1 MVVLRSGALSDVGS
15 DADSD
20 AGHRV
25 LWCDRSETRM
35 TKKLMKGS
43 EAIGEAAVQ
52 AGCKLFFGYPITPQN
67 EIPEYM
73 SMRLPQIGG
82 TFVQAES
89 EVAASNMIYGA
100 AGAGERVMTS
110 SSSPG
115 VSLMSEAISY
125 LAGSELPVVIVNI
138 VRAGP
143 GLGGILPSQGDYFQ
157 ATKASGHGD
166 FRVLV
171 LAPWSIQEAADLVQ
185 DAFDL
190 ADYYRNPVMILG
202 DGLIGQMME
211 PVEFYEGRAPIKE
224 LEAKTWATT
233 GCDGSRPTNVVNSLF
248 LDPEEL
254 EKHNIHLKAKYDRMV
269 ADEVRYASYGT
280 DDDYDVLIVAYG
292 TVARVC
298 STAMEELRGE
308 GIKVALIRPI
318 TLFPFPYQAIREAA
332 MKAGSVLVVEL
343 STGQMIEDVQ
353 LALARSRPVHFHNR
367 LGGMLVSPDE
377 VVAKAKAI
385 LDGQSEEVLH
395 G

>member
-1 MVVLRSGALSDVGS
+1 
-15 DADSD
+15 
-20 AGHRV
+20 
-25 LWCDRSETRM
+25 M

-52 AGCKLFFGYPITPQN
+52 AGCRLFFGYPITPQN

-73 SMRLPQIGG
+73 SLRLPQVGG

-89 EVAASNMIYGA
+89 EVAASNMLYGA
-100 AGAGERVMTS
+100 SGTGERVMTS

-115 VSLMSEAISY
+115 ISLMAEAISY
-125 LAGSELPVVIVNI
+125 LAGAELPVVIVNI

-157 ATKASGHGD
+157 ATRGIGHGD
-166 FRVLV
+166 FRLLV
-171 LAPWSIQEAADLVQ
+171 LAPWSVQEAADLVQ

-190 ADYYRNPVMILG
+190 ADFYRNPVMVLG

-211 PVEFYEGRAPIKE
+211 PVEFRGDRQPIKA
-224 LEAKTWATT
+224 LAPKTWAAT
-233 GCDGSRPTNVVNSLF
+233 GCPGTRPTNIINSLF

-254 EKHNIHLKAKYDRMV
+254 ERHNFKLKAKFDAMV
-269 ADEVRYASYGT
+269 RDEIRSAIYGADG
-280 DDDYDVLIVAYG
+280 DYDVLIVAYG

-298 STAMEELRGE
+298 STAIDELRERGVR
-308 GIKVALIRPI
+308 VAMVRPI
-318 TLFPFPYQAIREAA
+318 TLFPFPYKAVREAA
-332 MKAGSVLVVEL
+332 LQASSVLVVEL

-353 LALARSRPVHFHNR
+353 LALEGSRPIHFHCR
-367 LGGMLVSPDE
+367 VGGMLVSPDE
-377 VVAKAKAI
+377 VMEKVERVLAGSAA
-385 LDGQSEEVLH
+385 EVSH

>member
-1 MVVLRSGALSDVGS
+1 
-15 DADSD
+15 
-20 AGHRV
+20 
-25 LWCDRSETRM
+25 
-35 TKKLMKGS
+35 MKGS

-82 TFVQAES
+82 AFVQAES

-115 VSLMSEAISY
+115 VSLMAEGISY

-138 VRAGP
+138 MRAGP

-157 ATKASGHGD
+157 ATKGLAHGD

-211 PVEFYEGRAPIKE
+211 PVEFSDDRKPIKD
-224 LEAKTWATT
+224 LQPKTWATT
-233 GCDGSRPTNVVNSLF
+233 GCDGSRPTNIINSLF

-254 EKHNIHLKAKYDRMV
+254 EQHNIRLKAKYDRIV
-269 ADEVRYASYGT
+269 ENEVRYAEDGT
-280 DDDYDVLIVAYG
+280 DGDFDILIVAYG

-298 STAMEELRGE
+298 STAIDELREAGRA
-308 GIKVALIRPI
+308 VAMVRPI
-318 TLFPFPYQAIREAA
+318 SLFPFPYDAVREAA
-332 MKAGSVLVVEL
+332 LKANAVLVVEL
-343 STGQMIEDVQ
+343 SAGQMIEDVR
-353 LALARSRPVHFHNR
+353 LALSGSRPIHFLNR
-367 LGGMLVSPDE
+367 MGGILVSPDE
-377 VVAKAKAI
+377 VIDKVNAI
-385 LDGQSEEVLH
+385 LDGNSEEVHH

>member
-1 MVVLRSGALSDVGS
+1 
-15 DADSD
+15 
-20 AGHRV
+20 
-25 LWCDRSETRM
+25 M

-82 TFVQAES
+82 AFVQAES

-115 VSLMSEAISY
+115 VSLMAEGISY

-138 VRAGP
+138 MRAGP

-157 ATKASGHGD
+157 ATKGLAHGD

-211 PVEFYEGRAPIKE
+211 PVEFSDHRKPIKD
-224 LEAKTWATT
+224 LEPKTWATT
-233 GCDGSRPTNVVNSLF
+233 GCDGSRATNIINSLF

-254 EKHNIHLKAKYDRMV
+254 EQHNIRLKAKYDTIV
-269 ADEVRYASYGT
+269 ENEVRYAKDGT
-280 DDDYDVLIVAYG
+280 DGDFDILIVAYG

-298 STAMEELRGE
+298 STAIDELREAGRA
-308 GIKVALIRPI
+308 VAMVRPI
-318 TLFPFPYQAIREAA
+318 SLFPYPYDAVREAA
-332 MKAGSVLVVEL
+332 LKANAVLVVEL
-343 STGQMIEDVQ
+343 SAGQMIEDVE
-353 LALARSRPVHFHNR
+353 LALSKSRPIHFLNR
-367 LGGMLVSPDE
+367 MGGILVSPDE
-377 VVAKAKAI
+377 VVDKVNAI
-385 LDGQSEEVLH
+385 LDGNSEEVHH

>member
-1 MVVLRSGALSDVGS
+1 
-15 DADSD
+15 
-20 AGHRV
+20 
-25 LWCDRSETRM
+25 M

-115 VSLMSEAISY
+115 VSLMAEGISY

-138 VRAGP
+138 MRAGP

-157 ATKASGHGD
+157 ATKGLAHGD

-190 ADYYRNPVMILG
+190 ADYYRNPVMVLG

-211 PVEFYEGRAPIKE
+211 PVEFADDRHPIKD
-224 LEAKTWATT
+224 LEPKTWATT
-233 GCDGSRPTNVVNSLF
+233 GCDGSRPTNIINSLF
-248 LDPEEL
+248 LDPGEL
-254 EKHNIHLKAKYDRMV
+254 EQHNIRLKAKYDLIV
-269 ADEVRYASYGT
+269 ENEVRFAEYRT
-280 DDDYDVLIVAYG
+280 DEDYDVLVVAYG

-298 STAMEELRGE
+298 STAIDELRQSG
-308 GIKVALIRPI
+308 KAVAMVRPI
-318 TLFPFPYQAIREAA
+318 SLFPYPYEVVREAA
-332 MKAGSVLVVEL
+332 LKASAVLVVEL
-343 STGQMIEDVQ
+343 SAGQMIEDVE
-353 LALARSRPVHFHNR
+353 LALARSRPIHFLNR
-367 LGGMLVSPDE
+367 MGGILVSPDE
-377 VVAKAKAI
+377 VVAKVNAI
-385 LDGQSEEVLH
+385 LDGNSEEVRY

>member
-1 MVVLRSGALSDVGS
+1 MA
-15 DADSD
+15 
-20 AGHRV
+20 
-25 LWCDRSETRM
+25 
-35 TKKLMKGS
+35 KKLMKGS

-82 TFVQAES
+82 AFVQAES

-100 AGAGERVMTS
+100 AGTGERVMTS

-115 VSLMSEAISY
+115 VSLMAEAISY
-125 LAGSELPVVIVNI
+125 LAGAELPVVIVNI

-157 ATKASGHGD
+157 ATKGLGHGD

-190 ADYYRNPVMILG
+190 ADFYRNPVMVLG

-211 PVEFYEGRAPIKE
+211 PVEFPEGRRPIKE
-224 LEAKTWATT
+224 LAPKTWAAT
-233 GCDGSRPTNVVNSLF
+233 GCDGSRPTNIINSLF
-248 LDPEEL
+248 LDPAEL
-254 EKHNIHLKAKYDRMV
+254 ERHNIKLKAKYDLMV
-269 ADEVRYASYGT
+269 ADEVRYATEGA
-280 DDDYDVLIVAYG
+280 DEDYEVAIVAYG

-298 STAMEELRGE
+298 STAIEELRQE
-308 GIKVALIRPI
+308 GIRAALVRPI
-318 TLFPFPYQAIREAA
+318 TLFPFPYAA
-332 MKAGSVLVVEL
+332 VRMTAEKAKAVLVVEL
-343 STGQMIEDVQ
+343 SAGQMIEDVQ
-353 LALARSRPVHFHNR
+353 LALARSRPVHFSNR
-367 LGGMLVSPDE
+367 MGGMLVSPDE
-377 VVAKAKAI
+377 VVAKVKAI
-385 LDGQSEEVLH
+385 LDGSSVEVHH